1 MQTDSSTMMLSMQHG
16 TTDPARSHSNGTN
29 PSPLDLVQQF
39 WQELQQQVGD
49 RTFRHWFMG
58 KTTVAVD
65 GEFIK
70 LGVASSFLL
79 NWMQKKFQRD
89 LELTAAQIWGTHAR
103 IGFVVHSRTD
113 DAKTSSA
120 KLAPTLTLNPT
131 VETGN
136 TFEEVVAANNTVTH
150 TAPAAHDATF
160 ALPRIASSN
169 ETRSIPTNAASS
181 TRQHNSLSK
190 SLSGTASRA
199 VELADFVVG
208 RSNELAFTAVK
219 QVSELPGAR
228 YNPLYIYGG
237 VGIGKTHLLNGLAKE
252 LRRQNAGLQILLLTA
267 ENFAN
272 AFTQGLR
279 EKSLPSFRQRFR
291 SVDVLLVDD
300 IDFLD
305 NKRVM
310 QEEFLHTL
318 KHLEAHGKQVVLTS
332 DRHPRLLTHLNE
344 ELVTRFLSGV
354 VCRLESPDAD
364 TRLEIVRRK
373 VERMKLDLSPEVEAY
388 VAGRFQANIREIEG
402 ALFSLQAVQSL
413 TNKRISLTMAKKI
426 LSELERDCLRV
437 IRLADIEQAVCHF
450 FGVPADDLKSPRR
463 SRKVSQP
470 RMLAMFLARKLTT
483 AAYSE
488 IGNYFGGR
496 NHSTVVSAE
505 QRVQTWLD
513 KQEDCQVAAR
523 CWSWG
528 DIIEN
533 LEQQLSA

>member
-1 MQTDSSTMMLSMQHG
+1 MQTDSSTMMLSMHNG
-16 TTDPARSHSNGTN
+16 TTEPTRTLPASTYPTQS
-29 PSPLDLVQQF
+29 DLVQQF
-39 WQELQQQVGD
+39 WRELQRRLGE
-49 RTFRHWFMG
+49 RPFRHWFMG
-58 KTTVAVD
+58 KTTITVD
-65 GEFIK
+65 DDLIK
-70 LGVASSFLL
+70 LGVTSPFVLT
-79 NWMQKKFQRD
+79 WMQKNFQD
-89 LELTAAQIWGTHAR
+89 ELDHAAAQIWGMQSR
-103 IGFVVHSRTD
+103 IHFVVNGRP
-113 DAKTSSA
+113 TSPVSPVEPLPPA
-120 KLAPTLTLNPT
+120 ISVMRPDEAVKALGIGPVT
-131 VETGN
+131 VK
-136 TFEEVVAANNTVTH
+136 AVTH
-150 TAPAAHDATF
+150 NAPAMQDATFVLPRVTTSEAERTAPAN
-160 ALPRIASSN
+160 ASSK
-169 ETRSIPTNAASS
+169 TRS
-181 TRQHNSLSK
+181 RDSLSA
-190 SLSGTASRA
+190 SLSAPPRRA

-228 YNPLYIYGG
+228 YNPLYLYGG
-237 VGIGKTHLLNGLAKE
+237 VGIGKTHLLGGLAKE
-252 LRRQNAGLQILLLTA
+252 LRRQHVGLQILLLTA

-300 IDFLD
+300 VDFLD

-318 KHLEAHGKQVVLTS
+318 KHLESHGKQVVLTS

-354 VCRLESPDAD
+354 VCRIESPDAE

-373 VERMKLDLSPEVEAY
+373 AARMNLDLSPDIEAF
-388 VAGRFQANIREIEG
+388 VAGRFQANVRELEG
-402 ALFSLQAVQSL
+402 SLYSLQAVQSL
-413 TNKRISLTMAKKI
+413 TNKRISLAMAKKV

-437 IRLADIEQAVCHF
+437 IRLADIEQVVCQF
-450 FGVPADDLKSPRR
+450 FGVPAEDLKSPRR

-488 IGNYFGGR
+488 IGEYFGGR

-505 QRVQTWLD
+505 QRVQVWLD
-513 KQEDCQVAAR
+513 AQDDCQVAAQR
-523 CWSWG
+523 WSWE
-528 DIIEN
+528 DIVEN
-533 LEQQLSA
+533 LQQQLSA